1 MHESVYSEV
10 TGEMIRE
17 AALKTKGAGGLSGVD
32 ANGFKRLLAC
42 KSFKKS
48 SANLCDAVAA
58 MTRRLCTEYVDPLT
72 IEPLLANRLI
82 PLDKGE
88 GQVRPIGV
96 GEVIRRIVA
105 KSVTKVTK
113 EDVLEASGSLQLC
126 TGHKGGSEAGI
137 HAVHNLFEADD
148 TDAVSLIDAT
158 NAFNSLNRATALHN
172 IRILCPALATYAI
185 NTYRVPARLFVTGG
199 KELSSAEG
207 TTQGDPLAM
216 SFYAISL
223 QPLIMRL
230 SGCSNAK
237 QCWFADDATGVGLI
251 EELKEW
257 WDVLNDVGPAIG
269 YLPNAKKCWL
279 ITKPDKEETAR
290 KVFAGTAVNVS
301 SQGQRHLGAALG
313 SREYFEDYVNGK
325 VEEWVS
331 EVAKLSEFAATE
343 PQASYA
349 AFTFG
354 LKHRWTYFLRTLQDI
369 EDLLIPLERTVADML
384 IPSITGHTCTREE
397 RDLLALPVRMGGLG
411 LINPSQVATFE
422 YESSVKVTKP
432 LVQQIVSQHQTLP
445 DLAET
450 RTLQHSARKEKDDCL
465 NEKLEEVKRSLP
477 VKTNRAVE
485 LAVEKGASS
494 WLNVFP
500 MKDMDF
506 TLTKCEFRDAVTC
519 IMIGQSLNVH
529 LFVCAAP
536 TSL

>member
-1 MHESVYSEV
+1 MEGKINSALRYLTDSDGGGVLPLTDDVMKQLQDKHPKAQPAALGSLLFGPVEAVHESVYSEV

-17 AALKTKGAGGLSGVD
+17 AALRTKGAGGPSGVD

-88 GQVRPIGV
+88 GQVRPIGG

-105 KSVTKVTK
+105 KCVTKVTK
-113 EDVLEASGSLQLC
+113 EDVLEASGPLQLC
-126 TGHKGGSEAGI
+126 AGHKNGSEAGI
-137 HAVHNLFEADD
+137 HAVHYLFEADD
-148 TDAVSLIDAT
+148 TDAVLLVDAT

-223 QPLIMRL
+223 QPLITHL
-230 SGCSNAK
+230 NGCSNAK

-257 WDVLNDVGPAIG
+257 WDVLNDVGPTIG

-301 SQGQRHLGAALG
+301 SQGQQHLGAVLG
-313 SREYFEDYVNGK
+313 SREYF
-325 VEEWVS
+325 
-331 EVAKLSEFAATE
+331 
-343 PQASYA
+343 
-349 AFTFG
+349 
-354 LKHRWTYFLRTLQDI
+354 
-369 EDLLIPLERTVADML
+369 
-384 IPSITGHTCTREE
+384 
-397 RDLLALPVRMGGLG
+397 
-411 LINPSQVATFE
+411 
-422 YESSVKVTKP
+422 
-432 LVQQIVSQHQTLP
+432 
-445 DLAET
+445 
-450 RTLQHSARKEKDDCL
+450 
-465 NEKLEEVKRSLP
+465 
-477 VKTNRAVE
+477 
-485 LAVEKGASS
+485 
-494 WLNVFP
+494 
-500 MKDMDF
+500 
-506 TLTKCEFRDAVTC
+506 
-519 IMIGQSLNVH
+519 
-529 LFVCAAP
+529 
-536 TSL
+536 